1 MEYVSPDVV
10 DIGEAHALIQDLGH
24 KFSADIPDSADLP
37 SDGDYEV
44 DE

>member
-10 DIGEAHALIQDLGH
+10 EIGEAHVLIQDLGH

>member
-1 MEYVSPDVV
+1 MKYASPDVV
-10 DIGEAHALIQDLGH
+10 TIGKATELIEDLGH
-24 KFSADIPDSADLP
+24 KFSSDIPDSADLP

>member
-1 MEYVSPDVV
+1 MKYVSPDVV
-10 DIGEAHALIQDLGH
+10 DLGAAHELIQDLGH

>member
-1 MEYVSPDVV
+1 MRYTSPDVV
-10 DIGEAHALIQDLGH
+10 EVGKAHELIQDLGH
-24 KFSADIPDSADLP
+24 KNDVIPDSADIP